1 MKITRRN
8 FLKGLGA
15 VVGATVVS
23 TVIPGCETREE
34 YEEGV
39 VIKEFGTLM
48 GFVKSEGALF
58 GNDSVKIGEL
68 TYGVRVKAPAGIYTI
83 SIYPTC
89 NRTLEALESAIEEG
103 TRVKFAK
110 YKVFQ
115 DRVSVQF
122 GSDKIGKIS
131 ADDIQVLGKE

>member
-1 MKITRRN
+1 MAITRRN
-8 FLKGLGA
+8 FMKGLGA
-15 VVGATVVS
+15 LVGATAISAVV
-23 TVIPGCETREE
+23 PGCETKEE

-39 VIKEFGTLM
+39 VVKEFGTLM

-68 TYGVRVKAPAGIYTI
+68 TYGVRVKAPSGTYTI
-83 SIYPTC
+83 SISPTAD
-89 NRTLEALESAIEEG
+89 RTLEALEAAIEEG

-110 YKVFQ
+110 YKVF
-115 DRVSVQF
+115 DGTVSVQF

-131 ADDIQVLGKE
+131 ADNIQVLGK